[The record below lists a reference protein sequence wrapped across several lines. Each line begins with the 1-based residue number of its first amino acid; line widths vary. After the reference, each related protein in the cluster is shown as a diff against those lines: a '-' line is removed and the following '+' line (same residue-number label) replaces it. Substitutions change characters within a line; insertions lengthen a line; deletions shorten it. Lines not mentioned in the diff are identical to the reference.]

1 MMFQNC
7 PSYLD
12 QEGALRCGLPAEV
25 RCRFTMRSA
34 DGPLESAM
42 IRCPGRALLQRAHQ
56 IPTSES
62 TGDHDPGTT
71 RLGSLP
77 GVPASRAVVMAA
89 AFAMIGA
96 AMPAFAAAVQRSWR
110 RAWVSGT
117 VVLALVIL
125 VTAGSYGAGNDNL
138 SDLLLFAA
146 GVAVL
151 PAWLIWTGRVSGTGD
166 AFPDPR

>member
-7 PSYLD
+7 LAYLD
-12 QEGALRCGLPAEV
+12 QEGAVRCGLPAEV

-34 DGPLESAM
+34 DSSLESAM
-42 IRCPGRALLQRAHQ
+42 IRRPAGHSFSGPIESPPQTAPATTIRALPDSAPAGRTSLQGGRDGRRVRDDRRGNA
-56 IPTSES
+56 
-62 TGDHDPGTT
+62 
-71 RLGSLP
+71 R
-77 GVPASRAVVMAA
+77 VRRSRT
-89 AFAMIGA
+89 AFLA
-96 AMPAFAAAVQRSWR
+96 PCT
-110 RAWVSGT
+110 VSGT

>member
-1 MMFQNC
+1 
-7 PSYLD
+7 
-12 QEGALRCGLPAEV
+12 
-25 RCRFTMRSA
+25 
-34 DGPLESAM
+34 
-42 IRCPGRALLQRAHQ
+42 
-56 IPTSES
+56 
-62 TGDHDPGTT
+62 
-71 RLGSLP
+71 
-77 GVPASRAVVMAA
+77 MAA

-96 AMPAFAAAVQRSWR
+96 AIPAFAAAVHRSWR